1 MNILVAEDDLIS
13 RKVLGA
19 QLRKLGH
26 TVTEAADGAEAWD
39 LLKQVT
45 FPMVITDW
53 MMPRM
58 DGPALCRKIRA
69 QDRDTYTYVILL
81 TAVDRK
87 AGFVGGIEA
96 GADDFVT
103 KPCSTDELGLR
114 LTVAQRILSLER
126 EAGTLAGLLPLCPGC
141 SQIKTGEDQWQAV
154 EGYLMRKTEAQF
166 SHGVCPECFEKHL
179 RPQLNAV
186 QNGG

>member
-26 TVTEAADGAEAWD
+26 TVTEAANGAEAWE
-39 LLKQVT
+39 LQKQVS

-53 MMPRM
+53 LMPRL
-58 DGPALCRKIRA
+58 DGPELCRKIRSA
-69 QDRDTYTYVILL
+69 DRDTYTYIILL
-81 TAVDRK
+81 TAIERK
-87 AGFVGGIEA
+87 AGYVEGIEA

-103 KPCSTDELGLR
+103 KPCSTDELELR
-114 LTVAQRILSLER
+114 LLVAQRILSLER

-141 SQIKTGEDQWQAV
+141 NQIKTGEDTWQPV

-166 SHGVCPECFEKHL
+166 SHGVCPDCFQKHL
-179 RPQLNAV
+179 KPQLDAA
-186 QNGG
+186 QSGG

>member
-26 TVTEAADGAEAWD
+26 TVTEAANGAEAWE
-39 LLKQVT
+39 LLKQVS

-53 MMPRM
+53 MMPQL
-58 DGPALCRKIRA
+58 DGPGLCRKVRSR
-69 QDRDTYTYVILL
+69 DSDTYTYIILL
-81 TAVDRK
+81 TAIDKRSGYVQ
-87 AGFVGGIEA
+87 GIEA
-96 GADDFVT
+96 GADDFVS
-103 KPCSTDELGLR
+103 KPCGTDELELR

-141 SQIKTGEDQWQAV
+141 NQIRTGEEQWQPV

-179 RPQLNAV
+179 RPQLKAA
-186 QNGG
+186 QRGG